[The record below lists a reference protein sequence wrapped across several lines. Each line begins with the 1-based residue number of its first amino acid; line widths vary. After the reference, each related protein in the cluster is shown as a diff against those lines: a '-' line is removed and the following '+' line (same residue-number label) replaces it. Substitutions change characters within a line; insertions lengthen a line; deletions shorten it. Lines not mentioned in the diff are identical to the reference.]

1 VTPEAAEYLGK
12 ARELLDEATT
22 ALGVNLNNAAGR
34 AAYLAGFHAA
44 QAFLSTQSE
53 RVPKTHSG
61 LRSEFARRVKDEPR
75 ITELQRAF
83 LGRAY
88 SFKAIADYETGPASH
103 VSHEQAAKAIEEAR
117 GFVAA
122 VAALIPEGT
131 AP

>member
-1 VTPEAAEYLGK
+1 MTPEAAGYLGK

-22 ALGVNLNNAAGR
+22 ALGVNLTNAAGR

-44 QAFLSTQSE
+44 QAFLSTQSD

-75 ITELQRAF
+75 ITDLQRAF

-88 SFKAIADYETGPASH
+88 ALKEIADYETGPASH
-103 VSHEQAAKAIEEAR
+103 VSHEQAARAIEEAR

>member
-1 VTPEAAEYLGK
+1 VTPEAAGYLGK

-22 ALGVNLNNAAGR
+22 ALGVGLTAGR

-44 QAFLSTQSE
+44 QAFLSTQSD

-61 LRSEFARRVKDEPR
+61 LRSEFVRRVKDEPR

-88 SFKAIADYETGPASH
+88 ALKAIADYETGPTLH
-103 VSHEQAAKAIEEAR
+103 VTHEQAARAIEEAR
-117 GFVAA
+117 QFVAA

>member
-1 VTPEAAEYLGK
+1 LGK

-22 ALGVNLNNAAGR
+22 ALGVGLTAGR

-44 QAFLSTQSE
+44 QAFLSTQSD

-61 LRSEFARRVKDEPR
+61 LRSEFVRRVKDEPR

-88 SFKAIADYETGPASH
+88 EGNRRLRNRPHLPRHPRTGRQSH
-103 VSHEQAAKAIEEAR
+103 
-117 GFVAA
+117 
-122 VAALIPEGT
+122 
-131 AP
+131 